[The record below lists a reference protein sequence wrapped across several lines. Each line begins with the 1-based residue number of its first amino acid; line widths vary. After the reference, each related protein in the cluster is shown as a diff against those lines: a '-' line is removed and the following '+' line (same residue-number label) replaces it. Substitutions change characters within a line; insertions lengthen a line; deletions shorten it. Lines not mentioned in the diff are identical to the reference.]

1 MLDREARRGLLHPND
16 WSHSSI
22 NDTDEVL
29 FHFVG
34 IEPPDDTGRFT

>member
-1 MLDREARRGLLHPND
+1 VASCIRND